1 MPDNVHIAGQAIKE
15 EQGDSLGLKV
25 EIGEV
30 LTDKREPAAC
40 IKSLSSSELLAAS
53 PSALR
58 LLKRVLSWVPN
69 RSSRH
74 TPFFFFFF
82 FFFNTTGVGNVFDRQ
97 PSLKTYKPNVRLQN
111 NFQCSNQLVSLWST
125 INQCCQEQDANLWES
140 YTSSPQAA
148 DKKKKKTTKN
158 KKHKMALLLCMWNE
172 IKSKTNS

>member
-82 FFFNTTGVGNVFDRQ
+82 FFNTTGVGNVFDRQ

-148 DKKKKKTTKN
+148 DKKKTT